1 MPRTAGA
8 SRTLGI
14 SAAFQ
19 LDQARG
25 DDAVRHIEQLL
36 AANRRRLATAE
47 EISGQRAIATIGIVG
62 AGTMGLAVAATAI
75 RQGIDVVLTDT
86 LESAWTSAGEKLA
99 RIAETHQ
106 GRGKPVGQA
115 AATGRSESLAA
126 CDVVLELIVED
137 AGAKGSLLRDLDA
150 RLPRETLLA
159 TGTSTIPVGRLA
171 RGLAHPERLCGV
183 HFFLPVEERPV
194 VEVIAGPA
202 TAAAASKKAV
212 GLAAAL
218 RKEAIFAPDVVGFLV
233 NRLML
238 PYVSEGMQLLAEGVA
253 VETIER
259 AALDFGMPKGPLS
272 LLDQVGLDT
281 ALDCGWVFAGA
292 YEDRIAIS
300 PLLVAMVK
308 ARRLGSKTGAGFFR
322 YTRRDDGS
330 LEQETDPAVAA
341 LVERWKTPRGDPAA
355 ADSVAARLFLPML
368 FEGVRLLEEHA
379 GCLPGDIDLGAVLA
393 LGMSPRRGGPL
404 FWADQVGI
412 VELLRLAGPLAGIG
426 RRMEPPDRLRRMAEH
441 KTAFYE

>member
-1 MPRTAGA
+1 M
-8 SRTLGI
+8 GI

-19 LDQARG
+19 LDRARG
-25 DDAVRHIEQLL
+25 DNAVRHIERLL
-36 AANRRRLATAE
+36 AANRQRLATAE
-47 EISGQRAIATIGIVG
+47 AIGVQGSIAAIGIVG

-75 RQGIDVVLTDT
+75 RHGIDVVLTDAV
-86 LESAWTSAGEKLA
+86 EAAWTRAAEKLA
-99 RIAETHQ
+99 EIAETHP
-106 GRGKPVGQA
+106 GGGKPLGKA
-115 AATGRSESLAA
+115 TATGRIESLAA
-126 CDVVLELIVED
+126 CDVVLESIVED
-137 AGAKGSLLRDLDA
+137 ADAKRALLRDIDR

-171 RGLAHPERLCGV
+171 QGLAHPERVCGV
-183 HFFLPVEERPV
+183 HFFLPVAERPV

-202 TAAAASKKAV
+202 TPAAACKKAV

-218 RKEAIFAPDVVGFLV
+218 GKEAISAPDVVGFLV

-238 PYVSEGMQLLAEGVA
+238 PYVSEAMQLLAEGVA
-253 VETIER
+253 EETIER
-259 AALDFGMPKGPLS
+259 AALDFGMPQGPLS
-272 LLDQVGLDT
+272 LLDEIGLDT

-300 PLLVAMVK
+300 PLLVALVK
-308 ARRLGSKTGAGFFR
+308 ARRLGLKTRAGFFR

-330 LEQETDPAVAA
+330 FAQEIDPAVAA
-341 LVERWKTPRGDPAA
+341 LLERWKTPRGGSAS
-355 ADSVAARLFLPML
+355 ADAVAARLFLPML

-412 VELLRLAGPLAGIG
+412 PELLRLAGPLAGIG
-426 RRMEPPDRLRRMAEH
+426 KRMQPPDRLRRMAQD
-441 KTAFYE
+441 KRSFYK